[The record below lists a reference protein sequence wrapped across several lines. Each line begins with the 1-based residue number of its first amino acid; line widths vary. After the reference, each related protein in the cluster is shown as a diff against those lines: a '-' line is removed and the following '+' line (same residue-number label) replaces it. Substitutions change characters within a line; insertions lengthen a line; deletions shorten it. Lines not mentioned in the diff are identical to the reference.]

1 MKKKLRFEIME
12 YSLVRNEV
20 TQTIMV
26 DECPFYHVLSATKK
40 VKLIDE
46 MQFGFIVKVT
56 DLSMERK
63 HNIFI
68 NGVEYQFYKATPAQ
82 MKKNEGY
89 YIMKNFVDEI
99 KRVEEIMSVGLMNP
113 VKNSLLQKP
122 ISINKDIIA
131 RWSLWFTGTYR
142 TNINYLEDLIVV
154 KDIDCSVFKNVKIFE
169 NGKLEDKDNFKID
182 VTAFDGAGIAGNG
195 FFEKIRKSL
204 GLSYVPA
211 WITFRGSLAS
221 KGLLTNVNILQY
233 LEDYHPEAKD
243 ENGNFVILDKWGTP
257 RIVTNNTII
266 VNESCMKWHKWVNS
280 LEEYKERRKQYGY
293 ENVCDVVYVAKFAK
307 EKSKEIATTSYQM
320 INMTSITAD
329 EYSELAEPTRNFLEK
344 VARFEKE
351 AVLEFLKVIIAIDKQ
366 PQSDIEDDDIAVEE
380 LADLRDIN
388 KADKIQ
394 KLLTANFDHF
404 INVAPVKK
412 SLVDMLK
419 KKRDF
424 IASGKVFIKDSSFK
438 VVAPDQLLFLDYC
451 VAQTKAN
458 NQLRNLNEV
467 KGGLAPSQ
475 FYCKGEVGKRAL
487 IRYPLAHP
495 QELSNEILVEAPM
508 YDKYC
513 NLNNEVLVY
522 NQRGI
527 EALSKSGQ
535 DFDGDLNLMTSNEI
549 IMNGIIPPKDNRLF
563 INTDDGKQGEY
574 FVLNDENLTYCNLKV
589 SGDLIGNLA
598 MTSSTIGDICQ
609 TLEYSVGNE
618 ALSKAKIIKEKFGV
632 DSYYALT
639 EKQKVELNNYLNT
652 VARLDYV
659 QVEVQK
665 QYIINKFYKYEAKLC
680 EGVRLQMASIDAPK
694 IMLEISKEEIKAFT
708 EGFENRPMFF
718 RELPDK
724 DSYTYANTR
733 DELSTISR
741 YMIREANNL
750 KSLFEKKIG
759 KAYSEDSPTTMA
771 NIFANAKFE
780 VDSQKVMFLS
790 NEIVKSYE
798 QFIRDFNELRRKE
811 EVEIDD
817 EGNKD
822 WVSVYDDNDKKQM
835 IKEIDLKQSKFTDS
849 VYRFHTVEEVCVAL
863 NHFLSLAERK
873 SSSKYSRFI
882 IDYHWIALNHMLKAN
897 DKIEVLVEDENGTIN
912 LFKPYKVV
920 KKKVDA
926 EIFFNNEISEQE
938 LQRLNREI
946 KEKDTQIRFRFNE
959 GVNYIPDVVTIK
971 QTATGVFV
979 KDKDFTLGNLFEEYI
994 RPEYLGRTIVV
1005 GDKIIGKKS
1014 GTIKIKEIR
1023 L

>member
-1 MKKKLRFEIME
+1 MKKLRFEIME
-12 YSLVRNEV
+12 YSLARNEV
-20 TQTIMV
+20 TQTVMV
-26 DECPFYHVLSATKK
+26 DECPFYHVLSAVEKIE
-40 VKLIDE
+40 LIDE
-46 MQFGFIVKVT
+46 MQFVFIVKVT

-68 NGVEYQFYKATPAQ
+68 DGVEYQFYKATPAQ

-89 YIMKNFVDEI
+89 YIMKSFVDEI
-99 KRVEEIMSVGLMNP
+99 KIVEEIMSVGLINP
-113 VKNSLLQKP
+113 INNSLLQKP
-122 ISINKDIIA
+122 ISINKDILA
-131 RWSLWFTGTYR
+131 RWALWFTGTYK
-142 TNINYLEDLIVV
+142 TDIDYLEDLIVV
-154 KDIDCSVFKNVKIFE
+154 KDIDYSVFRNVKIFE
-169 NGKLEDKDNFKID
+169 DGKLVDKDNFKID
-182 VTAFDGAGIAGNG
+182 VTGFDGAGIAGNG
-195 FFEKIRKSL
+195 FFEKVRKNL
-204 GLSYVPA
+204 GLSYTPA

-221 KGLLTNVNILQY
+221 KGLITNVNILQY

-243 ENGNFVILDKWGTP
+243 ENGNFNILDKWGTP
-257 RIVTNNTII
+257 RVVTDNTII
-266 VNESCMKWHKWVNS
+266 INESCMKWHKWVNS
-280 LEEYKERRKQYGY
+280 LEEYKDLRKQYGY
-293 ENVCDVVYVAKFAK
+293 SEVCDIVYVAKYAK
-307 EKSKEIATTSYQM
+307 EESKNMATTSYQM

-329 EYSELAEPTRNFLEK
+329 EYSKLAEPTRNFLEK
-344 VARFEKE
+344 VAKFEKE
-351 AVLEFLKVIIAIDKQ
+351 AVLEFLKVVIDTDKQ
-366 PQSDIEDDDIAVEE
+366 PQSYIEDDDIEVEE
-380 LADLRDIN
+380 LADLRDVN

-412 SLVDMLK
+412 ALVDMLK

-424 IASGKVFIKDSSFK
+424 IALGKVFIKDSSFK

-451 VAQTKAN
+451 VAQTKAK
-458 NQLRNLNEV
+458 NQLKTLNEV

-495 QELSNEILVEAPM
+495 QELSNETLVEASM

-574 FVLNDENLTYCNLKV
+574 FLLNDENLVYCNLKV

-609 TLEYSVGNE
+609 TLDYSIDNK
-618 ALSKAKIIKEKFGV
+618 ALNRAEIIKEKFGV
-632 DSYYALT
+632 DSYYALSN
-639 EKQKVELNNYLNT
+639 EQKAELDNYLKT

-659 QVEVQK
+659 PVEVQK
-665 QYIINKFYKYEAKLC
+665 QHIINKFYKYEAKLC
-680 EGVRLQMASIDAPK
+680 EGVRLQMASIDSPK
-694 IMLEISKEEIKAFT
+694 LMLEIPKEELKAFT

-733 DELSTISR
+733 SELSTISR
-741 YMIREANNL
+741 YMIREASNL
-750 KSLFEKKIG
+750 KSLFDRQIG
-759 KAYSEDSPTTMA
+759 KTYSEDIPTTMA
-771 NIFANAKFE
+771 NIFANARFE

-790 NEIVKSYE
+790 NELVKSYE
-798 QFIRDFNELRRKE
+798 QYIKDFNEMRRKE

-817 EGNKD
+817 EGNKE
-822 WVSVYDDNDKKQM
+822 WVSVYNDNDKKQK
-835 IKEIDLKQSKFTDS
+835 IKEIDLKQRKFVDS

-863 NHFLSLAERK
+863 NYFLSLAERK

-882 IDYHWIALNHMLKAN
+882 IDYHWNALNHMLKAN
-897 DKIEVLVEDENGTIN
+897 DTIEVLVEDENGVVN
-912 LFKPYKVV
+912 LFKPHKVV
-920 KKKVDA
+920 KRKVDA

-946 KEKDTQIRFRFNE
+946 KEKDTQIRFRFYE

-971 QTATGVFV
+971 QTATGVFAM
-979 KDKDFTLGNLFEEYI
+979 DNDFALGTLFEEYI

-1005 GDKIIGKKS
+1005 GDKIIGKRS
-1014 GTIKIKEIR
+1014 GTIKIKGIEV
-1023 L
+1023 

>member
-1 MKKKLRFEIME
+1 MKKLRFEIME
-12 YSLVRNEV
+12 YSLARNEV
-20 TQTIMV
+20 TQTVMV

-40 VKLIDE
+40 IKLIDE
-46 MQFGFIVKVT
+46 MQFEFIVKVT

-89 YIMKNFVDEI
+89 YIMKSFVDEI

-113 VKNSLLQKP
+113 VNNLLLQKP

-131 RWSLWFTGTYR
+131 RWSLWFTGTYK
-142 TNINYLEDLIVV
+142 TNIKYFEDLIVV
-154 KDIDCSVFKNVKIFE
+154 KDIDYSVFKNVKIFE
-169 NGKLEDKDNFKID
+169 DGKLVDKDNFKID
-182 VTAFDGAGIAGNG
+182 VTGFDGAGIAGNG
-195 FFEKIRKSL
+195 FFEKVRKNL
-204 GLSYVPA
+204 GLSYTPA

-221 KGLLTNVNILQY
+221 KGLITNVNILQY

-243 ENGNFVILDKWGTP
+243 ENGNFTILDKWGTP
-257 RIVTNNTII
+257 RIVTDNTII
-266 VNESCMKWHKWVNS
+266 INESCMKWHKWVKS
-280 LEEYKERRKQYGY
+280 LEEYKELRKQYGY
-293 ENVCDVVYVAKFAK
+293 SEVCDVVYVAKYAK
-307 EKSKEIATTSYQM
+307 EESKNMATTSYQM

-344 VARFEKE
+344 VAKFEKE
-351 AVLEFLKVIIAIDKQ
+351 AVLEFLKVIIDTDKQ
-366 PQSDIEDDDIAVEE
+366 PQSDIEGEDLEIEE
-380 LADLRDIN
+380 LTDLRDVN

-394 KLLTANFDHF
+394 KLLTANYDHF
-404 INVAPVKK
+404 IKVAPVKK

-438 VVAPDQLLFLDYC
+438 IVAPDQLLFLDYC
-451 VAQTKAN
+451 VAQTKAK
-458 NQLRNLNEV
+458 NQLRSLNEI

-495 QELSNEILVEAPM
+495 QELSNETLVEAPM

-527 EALSKSGQ
+527 ESLSKSGQ
-535 DFDGDLNLMTSNEI
+535 DYDGDLNLMTSNEI

-574 FVLNDENLTYCNLKV
+574 FLLNDENLTYCNLKV

-609 TLEYSVGNE
+609 TLEYSVGNK
-618 ALSKAKIIKEKFGV
+618 ALSRAEIIKEKFGV
-632 DSYYALT
+632 DSYYALSN
-639 EKQKVELNNYLNT
+639 EQKAELDNYLKT

-659 QVEVQK
+659 PVEVQK
-665 QYIINKFYKYEAKLC
+665 QHIINKFYKYEAKLC
-680 EGVRLQMASIDAPK
+680 EGVRLQMASIDSPK
-694 IMLEISKEEIKAFT
+694 LMLEIPKEELKAFT

-724 DSYTYANTR
+724 ESYTYANTR
-733 DELSTISR
+733 SELSTISR

-750 KSLFEKKIG
+750 KSLFDRQIG
-759 KAYSEDSPTTMA
+759 KTYSEDSPNTMA
-771 NIFANAKFE
+771 NIFANARFE

-798 QFIRDFNELRRKE
+798 EYIKDFNNMRAKE
-811 EVEIDD
+811 SITD
-817 EGNKD
+817 EDGNID
-822 WVSVYDDNDKKQM
+822 WVSMYDSNDKKQM
-835 IKEIDLKQSKFTDS
+835 TKEIDLKQRKFADS
-849 VYRFHTVEEVCVAL
+849 VYRYHTLEEVCVAL
-863 NHFLSLAERK
+863 DYFLSLAERK

-882 IDYHWIALNHMLKAN
+882 IDYHWNALNHMLKAN
-897 DKIEVLVEDENGTIN
+897 DTIEVLVEDENGIVN

-926 EIFFNNEISEQE
+926 EVFFNNEISEQE

-959 GVNYIPDVVTIK
+959 GVRYIPKVVTIK

-979 KDKDFTLGNLFEEYI
+979 MDNDFVLGTLFEEYI

-1005 GDKIIGKKS
+1005 SDKIIGKRS

>member
-26 DECPFYHVLSATKK
+26 DECPFYHVLSSTKK
-40 VKLIDE
+40 IELINE
-46 MQFGFIVKVT
+46 MKFGFIVKVT

-68 NGVEYQFYKATPAQ
+68 NGVEYKFYKATPAQ

-89 YIMKNFVDEI
+89 YIMKSFVDEV

-113 VKNSLLQKP
+113 ENNSLLQKP
-122 ISINKDIIA
+122 ISINKDIIS

-154 KDIDCSVFKNVKIFE
+154 KDIDYSVFKNIKIFE
-169 NGKLEDKDNFKID
+169 NGKLENKDNFKID

-221 KGLLTNVNILQY
+221 KGLLTNVNMLQY
-233 LEDYHPEAKD
+233 LEDYYPEAKD
-243 ENGNFVILDKWGTP
+243 KNGNFTILDKWGTP
-257 RIVTNNTII
+257 RIVTNNSI
-266 VNESCMKWHKWVNS
+266 VINESCMKWHKWVNS
-280 LEEYKERRKQYGY
+280 LEKYKELRKQYGY
-293 ENVCDVVYVAKFAK
+293 SEVCDVVYVAKFAK

-329 EYSELAEPTRNFLEK
+329 EYSELAEPTRDFLEK

-351 AVLEFLKVIIAIDKQ
+351 AVLEFLKVIIDTDNQSEDNINDDEAIDIK
-366 PQSDIEDDDIAVEE
+366 S
-380 LADLRDIN
+380 IN

-394 KLLTANFDHF
+394 KLLTANYDHF
-404 INVAPVKK
+404 INVAPVRK
-412 SLVDMLK
+412 SLVDMLE
-419 KKRDF
+419 KKRDY

-451 VAQTKAN
+451 VAQTKTK
-458 NQLRNLNEV
+458 NQLKSLNEI
-467 KGGLAPSQ
+467 KGGLATSQ

-487 IRYPLAHP
+487 IRYPLAHT

-549 IMNGIIPPKDNRLF
+549 IMNGIIPQKDNRLF

-574 FVLNDENLTYCNLKV
+574 FLLNDENLIYCNLKV

-609 TLEYSVGNE
+609 TLDFSVGDK
-618 ALSKAKIIKEKFGV
+618 ALNRSEIIKEKF
-632 DSYYALT
+632 DTYNYYALT
-639 EKQKVELNNYLNT
+639 NEQKLELDEYLKT
-652 VARLDYV
+652 VARLDYAAI
-659 QVEVQK
+659 EVQK
-665 QYIINKFYKYEAKLC
+665 QHIINKFYQFEAKLC
-680 EGVRLQMASIDAPK
+680 EGVRLQMASIDSPK
-694 IMLEISKEEIKAFT
+694 LMIEISEEEMKAFT
-708 EGFENRPMFF
+708 DGFENRPMFF

-733 DELSTISR
+733 NELSTISR
-741 YMIREANNL
+741 YMIREGYSLKNL
-750 KSLFEKKIG
+750 FDRQIKK
-759 KAYSEDSPTTMA
+759 AHSEDSPTVMA
-771 NIFANAKFE
+771 NIFSNARFE
-780 VDSQKVMFLS
+780 VDSQRVMLLS
-790 NEIVKSYE
+790 NEIAKSYE
-798 QFIRDFNELRRKE
+798 QYIKDFNIMRAKE
-811 EVEIDD
+811 RVTDD

-835 IKEIDLKQSKFTDS
+835 IKEIDLKQRKFS
-849 VYRFHTVEEVCVAL
+849 QEVYKHFTIEEVCVAL

-873 SSSKYSRFI
+873 NSSKYSRFI
-882 IDYHWIALNHMLKAN
+882 IDYHWTALNHMLKAN

-946 KEKDTQIRFRFNE
+946 KEKDTQIRFRFYE

-971 QTATGVFV
+971 QTATGVFAM
-979 KDKDFTLGNLFEEYI
+979 DSDFVLGTLFEEYI

-1005 GDKIIGKKS
+1005 AEKIVGKRS

-1023 L
+1023 I

>member
-12 YSLVRNEV
+12 YSLARNEV

-26 DECPFYHVLSATKK
+26 DECPFYHVLSAVKK
-40 VKLIDE
+40 IELIDE
-46 MQFGFIVKVT
+46 MQFGFIVKAT

-89 YIMKNFVDEI
+89 YIMKSFVDEI
-99 KRVEEIMSVGLMNP
+99 KTVEEIMSVGLINP
-113 VKNSLLQKP
+113 ANNPLLQNL

-131 RWSLWFTGTYR
+131 RWALWFTGTYR
-142 TNINYLEDLIVV
+142 TDINYLEDLIVV
-154 KDIDCSVFKNVKIFE
+154 RDIDYSVFRNVKIFE
-169 NGKLEDKDNFKID
+169 DNKLVDKDNFKID
-182 VTAFDGAGIAGNG
+182 VTGFDGAGIAGNG
-195 FFEKIRKSL
+195 FFEKVRKNL
-204 GLSYVPA
+204 GLSYIPA
-211 WITFRGSLAS
+211 WITFRSSLAS

-257 RIVTNNTII
+257 RIVTDNTII
-266 VNESCMKWHKWVNS
+266 VNESCMKWHKWINS
-280 LEEYKERRKQYGY
+280 LEEYKELRKKYGY
-293 ENVCDVVYVAKFAK
+293 CEFCDVVYVAKFAK

-329 EYSELAEPTRNFLEK
+329 EYAELAEPTRNFLEK

-351 AVLEFLKVIIAIDKQ
+351 AVLEFLKVII
-366 PQSDIEDDDIAVEE
+366 DIESQTESDVEAEE
-380 LADLRDIN
+380 LLDVKSIN

-394 KLLTANFDHF
+394 KLLTANYDHF
-404 INVAPVKK
+404 INVAPVRKA
-412 SLVDMLK
+412 LVEMLE
-419 KKRDF
+419 KKRDY

-451 VAQTKAN
+451 IAQTKAN
-458 NQLRNLNEV
+458 NKLRSLNEV

-495 QELSNEILVEAPM
+495 QELSNETLFEAPM

-535 DFDGDLNLMTSNEI
+535 DFDGDLNFVTSNEI
-549 IMNGIIPPKDNRLF
+549 IMNGIIPPKNNRLF
-563 INTDDGKQGEY
+563 INTDDGKQGE
-574 FVLNDENLTYCNLKV
+574 FFLLNDENLIYCNLKV

-609 TLEYSVGNE
+609 TLEYSVGNK
-618 ALSKAKIIKEKFGV
+618 ALNRTEIIKDKFGV

-639 EKQKVELNNYLNT
+639 EKQKVELDSYLNT

-659 QVEVQK
+659 PMQIQK
-665 QYIINKFYKYEAKLC
+665 KHIINNFYKYEAKLC
-680 EGVRLQMASIDAPK
+680 EGVRLQMASIDSPK
-694 IMLEISKEEIKAFT
+694 LMLEIPKEELKAFT

-733 DELSTISR
+733 SELSTISR

-750 KSLFEKKIG
+750 NSLFDRQIG
-759 KAYSEDSPTTMA
+759 KAHCEDSPTVMA
-771 NIFANAKFE
+771 NIFSNARFE
-780 VDSQKVMFLS
+780 VDSQRVMFLS
-790 NEIVKSYE
+790 NEITKSYE
-798 QFIRDFNELRRKE
+798 QYIKDFNNMRAKE
-811 EVEIDD
+811 KVTNE
-817 EGNKD
+817 EGNID
-822 WVSVYDDNDKKQM
+822 WVSMYDSNDKKEM
-835 IKEIDLKQSKFTDS
+835 IKELDLKQRIFADS
-849 VYRFHTVEEVCVAL
+849 VYRYHTVEEVCVAL
-863 NHFLSLAERK
+863 NYFLSLAERK

-882 IDYHWIALNHMLKAN
+882 IDYHWMALNHMLKSN
-897 DKIEVLVEDENGTIN
+897 DTIEVLVEDEYGIVN
-912 LFKPYKVV
+912 LFKPHKIV
-920 KKKVDA
+920 KRKVDT
-926 EIFFNNEISEQE
+926 EVFFSNEISEQE

-946 KEKDTQIRFRFNE
+946 KNRDTQIRFKFNQ

-979 KDKDFTLGNLFEEYI
+979 MDNDFTLGTLFEEYI

-1005 GDKIIGKKS
+1005 ADKIIGKRS
-1014 GTIKIKEIR
+1014 GTIKIKGIEV
-1023 L
+1023 